1 MKKNSVIKA
10 ILFTFLAYV
19 LLSWFIPGG
28 TFSGSEYTK
37 GVLAP
42 VGLSDLFIH
51 PILTATTS
59 IFVLVGLVIL
69 LIGGLYGV
77 INKTG
82 VYQKLV
88 DGVVKKFVGKEKT
101 FLVISILVFA
111 ILASLTTLTLPL
123 LIMVP
128 FFVAVILLLGYNRM
142 TALLS
147 TVGAILVGNMGS
159 VFGYNAGG
167 YNYIYEFF
175 QVKTTD
181 NIVAKIVLFVLLLVC
196 LLVFVI
202 KTSKLEK
209 VEPKKGRKSTKKK
222 EVVEEEVK
230 PEIVIPL
237 YKKVEE
243 SKKST
248 KPLYIVIITTVII
261 ALVGMYCW
269 TGLTNKDTSIFIDAY
284 QKISE
289 VKFNGQP
296 LLISL
301 FGSVN
306 PFGHWS
312 NYELAM
318 LIMITTIVIGFVY
331 NLKVKETFEAFVEGM
346 KEMLPVAAVAILA
359 NILLLVVNTVS
370 SVFFVTIFDFFF
382 GIFKNLK
389 DVGFAINSFIGSVGY
404 NDFTYLMNILQQPA
418 AAQYADNLPH
428 VVYIMQSMFGFAM
441 MVFPTSMVLVIGLQ
455 YLNISF
461 KEWFKENGKLLLGL
475 LLVAIVS
482 IIIFG
487 LI

>member
-19 LLSWFIPGG
+19 LLSWIIPGG
-28 TFSGSEYTK
+28 TFSGSNYTK
-37 GVLAP
+37 GVIAP

-51 PILTATTS
+51 PILTASTS

-88 DGVVKKFVGKEKT
+88 DGVVKKFTGKEKV
-101 FLVISILVFA
+101 FLIISILVFA

-175 QVKTTD
+175 KVKTTD
-181 NIVAKIVLFVLLLVC
+181 NIIAKIVLFVLLLVC
-196 LLVFVI
+196 LLIFVI
-202 KTSKLEK
+202 KTSKIEK
-209 VEPKKGRKSTKKK
+209 VGPKKGRKTTKKK
-222 EVVEEEVK
+222 EAEEEVK
-230 PEIVIPL
+230 EEIVVPL

-248 KPLYIVIITTVII
+248 KPLYIVMIITLII

-269 TGLTNKDTSIFIDAY
+269 TGLTNKETSVFIDAY
-284 QKISE
+284 QKIADI
-289 VKFNGQP
+289 KFNGQNV
-296 LLISL
+296 LANLI
-301 FGSVN
+301 GSVN
-306 PFGHWS
+306 PFGHWT

-318 LIMITTIVIGFVY
+318 LIIITTIVIGFVY

-382 GIFKNLK
+382 GLCKNAK
-389 DVGFAINSFIGSVGY
+389 DLGIAINSFIGSVGY

-418 AAQYADNLPH
+418 SALYAKDLPH

-441 MVFPTSMVLVIGLQ
+441 MIFPTSMVLVIGLQ

-461 KEWFKENGKLLLGL
+461 KEWFKENWKLLLGL